1 MKGQTHII
9 LALIFA
15 LIVAVFAV
23 INVAPVEV
31 DYLFGT
37 GHAPLVLVILVSVLM
52 GGLITSAFGVFRL
65 IKYQKQ
71 VRSLEKEIASY
82 KTIEKENDTSTL
94 DEKNE
99 DQDEINNTINTSKE

>member
-37 GHAPLVLVILVSVLM
+37 GQAPLVLVILVSVLM
-52 GGLITSAFGVFRL
+52 GGLITSAFGIFRL
-65 IKYQKQ
+65 LQYQKQ
-71 VRSLEKEIASY
+71 VRSLKKEIASL
-82 KTIEKENDTSTL
+82 KNVEKEKDISTL
-94 DEKNE
+94 DEQSADNN
-99 DQDEINNTINTSKE
+99 EINNTNDTSKE